1 MKRKEIGVQNPKTR
15 KHNVKERIHL
25 QLYEKLGD
33 EKMKMKM
40 NVDKEFCDW
49 TIEDMVEYV
58 LTGRKPKCKI
68 ISNLVKCHKTVLG

>member
-15 KHNVKERIHL
+15 KYNVKEQIHL

-33 EKMKMKM
+33 EKMKM
-40 NVDKEFCDW
+40 NVEKEFCDW

-58 LTGRKPKCKI
+58 LTGRKPMKK
-68 ISNLVKCHKTVLG
+68 NV